1 MNESNN
7 ELNDLKEEKENNNQP
22 NKKKKIF
29 IIVCIIVC
37 LLIIGKI
44 GLIIL
49 ENYQKANNKLD
60 DFPMCTGG
68 AISKPIIYLYPTKN
82 QEISVKLGYN
92 NRITTSYPKYT
103 TGWKVFAKPN
113 GDLLDLSTN
122 KKLYSLYYESKSVYD
137 FEVKNYGFVIKGDEV
152 AKFLEE
158 KLAILGLTER
168 ESEEFIIYWLPKL
181 EANKYN
187 YIRFATIDEINANMP
202 LEINPNPDTVIRVL
216 MLFKGLDTPIE
227 VKEQQLI
234 TPERNGFVA
243 VEWGGTEIK

>member
-7 ELNDLKEEKENNNQP
+7 ERNDLQEKKENNNQP

-37 LLIIGKI
+37 LLIIGTI

-49 ENYQKANNKLD
+49 ENYQKASNKFD
-60 DFPMCTGG
+60 DYPVSPGG
-68 AISKPIIYLYPTKN
+68 TFEKPIIYLYPTKN

-122 KKLYSLYYESKSVYD
+122 KKLYSLYYESTSVYD
-137 FEVKNYGFVIKGDEV
+137 FEVKNYGFVIKGEEV

-158 KLAILGLTER
+158 KLSILGLTER

-187 YIRFATIDEINANMP
+187 YIRFATIDEINVNMP

-216 MLFKGLDTPIE
+216 MIFKGLDKPIE
-227 VKEQQLI
+227 VKEQQLT